1 MGQGDVS
8 LLVLRDADVGTE
20 GLGSASGFWGE
31 WTVEGV
37 PGVLLRDCRVILEK
51 VVVQARVQG
60 GGWPSQVFVGRWSC
74 GDLLPCRAW
83 GRVEWGLRMC

>member
-37 PGVLLRDCRVILEK
+37 LGVLLRDCRVILEK

-60 GGWPSQVFVGRWSC
+60 GPVRCLLGDGAVGTCCHVGPGVGWSG
-74 GDLLPCRAW
+74 G
-83 GRVEWGLRMC
+83 